1 MDSLW
6 KYFDETFN
14 VLRSISAPIMEEYF
28 KVMEKAY
35 REERAL
41 YIFGNGGSASTASH
55 FAQDL
60 SKGTL
65 CDFENQKRLR
75 VISLCDNISG
85 ITAWSNDMAYSSIFE
100 QQLRNLA
107 REGDIA
113 IGISGSG
120 NSENVVNGLHYA
132 KTMNMTTIAFTG
144 YDGGKI
150 GKLVDLNIHF
160 PSYNMGLVEAAH
172 SVVMH
177 YLVQELKE
185 RFAKKISMKI
195 QHRAQ

>member
-1 MDSLW
+1 MDSLR
-6 KYFDETFN
+6 KYFNETFS
-14 VLRSISAPIMEEYF
+14 VLQSISAPIIEEYF
-28 KVMEKAY
+28 QVMEKAY
-35 REERAL
+35 QEEL
-41 YIFGNGGSASTASH
+41 TIFIFGNGGSASTASH

-65 CDFENQKRLR
+65 SDFENQKRLR

-120 NSENVVNGLHYA
+120 NSENVVRGMNYA
-132 KTMNMTTIAFTG
+132 KAMNMTTIAFTG

-150 GKLVDLNIHF
+150 GKLVDLNVHLASF
-160 PSYNMGLVEAAH
+160 NMGLVEAAH

-185 RFAKKISMKI
+185 RLAVI
-195 QHRAQ
+195 